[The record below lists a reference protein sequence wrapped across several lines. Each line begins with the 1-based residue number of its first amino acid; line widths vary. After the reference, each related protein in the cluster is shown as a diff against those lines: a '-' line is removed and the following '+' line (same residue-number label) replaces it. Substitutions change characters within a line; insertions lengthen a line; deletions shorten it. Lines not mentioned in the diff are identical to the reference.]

1 MRITGII
8 AEYNPFHNGH
18 LFLVQAAR
26 LAGADAVAVVMGG
39 NWLQRG
45 EPALFPKEVR
55 ARAALRCGVDLVLEL
70 PLPYAAAPARQ
81 FAGGGVAALASLP
94 GLDTLAFGCESGGI
108 PPLLRCVQALDH
120 PALDG
125 ELRRLMGAG
134 LPYAAARQ
142 QAVAA
147 LAGEEAAAPLSR
159 PNDTLAVQY
168 LQALTALPGREIR
181 PLAVPRQ
188 GAGHNSAAPSCPA
201 PGEGGPPTASASW
214 IRGRLVAGDWQ
225 GAAGF
230 LPAASLR
237 TLEEAA
243 RAGRMANPA
252 RLELP
257 LLAVLRRMSREEFAR
272 LPDLSEGLEHRLWG
286 AVRQGKSLSELLA
299 LAGTKRYP
307 TARLRRILLAAY
319 LGIPAGADR
328 RPLPYLRVLGMTPR
342 GAEALAV
349 CRRAGMALPVSH
361 SLSHLK
367 GLGGEAGA
375 LAELEARAG
384 DLYGLLYPVPECCGG
399 EYRLPLVKEGVL

>member
-26 LAGADAVAVVMGG
+26 RAGADAVAVVLGG

-94 GLDTLAFGCESGGI
+94 GLDTLAFGCESGGL
-108 PPLLRCVQALDH
+108 PPLLRCLRALEH
-120 PALDG
+120 PALDR
-125 ELRRLMGAG
+125 ELRRLLGAG

-201 PGEGGPPTASASW
+201 PGEGGLPTASASW
-214 IRGRLVAGDWQ
+214 IRGRLMAGDWQ

-243 RAGRMANPA
+243 RAGRMVDPA

-257 LLAVLRRMSREEFAR
+257 LLASLRRMPREDFAR

-361 SLSHLK
+361 SLSRLK
-367 GLGGEAGA
+367 GLGGEAGG
-375 LAELEARAG
+375 LAELEGRAG
-384 DLYGLLYPVPECCGG
+384 DLYGLLYPAPECCGG
-399 EYRLPLVKEGVL
+399 EYRLPLIKEGFL

>member
-26 LAGADAVAVVMGG
+26 RAGADAVAVVMGG

-94 GLDTLAFGCESGGI
+94 GLDTLAFGCESGGL
-108 PPLLRCVQALDH
+108 PPLLRCLRALEH
-120 PALDG
+120 PALDR

-168 LQALTALPGREIR
+168 LQALAGLSGREIR

-188 GAGHNSAAPSCPA
+188 GAGHNSAAPSSPA
-201 PGEGGPPTASASW
+201 PGEGGLPTASASW
-214 IRGRLVAGDWQ
+214 IRGRLMAGDWQ

-243 RAGRMANPA
+243 RAGRMADPA

-286 AVRQGKSLSELLA
+286 AVRQGKGLAELLA

-361 SLSHLK
+361 SLSRLK

-375 LAELEARAG
+375 LAELEGRAG

-399 EYRLPLVKEGVL
+399 EYRLPLIKEGFL

>member
-26 LAGADAVAVVMGG
+26 RAGADAVAVVMGG

-81 FAGGGVAALASLP
+81 FANGGVAALAALP
-94 GLDTLAFGCESGGI
+94 GLDTLAFGCESGGL
-108 PPLLRCVQALDH
+108 PPLLRCLRALEH
-120 PALDG
+120 PALDR

-168 LQALTALPGREIR
+168 LQALAGLSGREIR

-188 GAGHNSAAPSCPA
+188 GAGHNSAAPSSPA
-201 PGEGGPPTASASW
+201 PGEGGLPTASASW
-214 IRGRLVAGDWQ
+214 IRGRLMAGDWQ

-243 RAGRMANPA
+243 RAGRMADPA

-286 AVRQGKSLSELLA
+286 AVRQGKGLAELLA

-361 SLSHLK
+361 SLSRLK

-399 EYRLPLVKEGVL
+399 EYRLPLIKEGFL

>member
-26 LAGADAVAVVMGG
+26 RAGADAVAVVMGG

-94 GLDTLAFGCESGGI
+94 GLDTLAFGCESGGL
-108 PPLLRCVQALDH
+108 PPLLRCLRALEH
-120 PALDG
+120 PALDR

-168 LQALTALPGREIR
+168 LQALAGLSGREIR

-188 GAGHNSAAPSCPA
+188 GAGHNSAAPSSPA
-201 PGEGGPPTASASW
+201 PGEGGLPTASASW
-214 IRGRLVAGDWQ
+214 IRGRLMAGDWQ

-243 RAGRMANPA
+243 RAGRMVDPA

-286 AVRQGKSLSELLA
+286 AVRQGKGLAELLA

-361 SLSHLK
+361 SLSRLK

-375 LAELEARAG
+375 LAELEGRAG

-399 EYRLPLVKEGVL
+399 EYRLPLIKEGFL

>member
-1 MRITGII
+1 M
-8 AEYNPFHNGH
+8 
-18 LFLVQAAR
+18 AA
-26 LAGADAVAVVMGG
+26 
-39 NWLQRG
+39 
-45 EPALFPKEVR
+45 
-55 ARAALRCGVDLVLEL
+55 
-70 PLPYAAAPARQ
+70 
-81 FAGGGVAALASLP
+81 LP

-214 IRGRLVAGDWQ
+214 IRGRLMAGDWQ

-243 RAGRMANPA
+243 RAGRMADPA

-257 LLAVLRRMSREEFAR
+257 LLASLRRMPREDFAR

-361 SLSHLK
+361 SLSRLK

-375 LAELEARAG
+375 LAELEGRAG

-399 EYRLPLVKEGVL
+399 EYRLPLIKEGFL